1 MKFKREF
8 LEKIEKMDPVDRPMV
23 YKDHKL
29 KTRRDFLAQGFMGSF
44 GFTLAPSILSLMRTD
59 IAMAAEGCNQAAPA
73 ATKTPLLIIDLAGGN
88 MMAGN
93 HMIVGA
99 NSQDSLDGI
108 NYSGFGYPDAISPSM
123 NQSLINT
130 DFNVA
135 MNANSTLLQGM
146 QEATATI
153 RQNDANFLTK
163 VDGGFFAAQSEN
175 DRSTNP
181 LNPVYWIAK
190 AGATGTLTTTC
201 GTDGGDSGGRS
212 VPPGASIDP
221 LFAPVRINRTN
232 DLTNLINLG
241 VVQDQFGNNGI
252 AKVQRTLAAV
262 EKMSESK
269 INKFSNQ
276 TLSEQ
281 LQQMAEC
288 GYDTS
293 RYTSQTASTG
303 AIDPQQDPV
312 ITRNYTGNENNRGRT
327 NYSPDSSSAE
337 ACVVKALVDGM
348 VGVGTIVLGG
358 YDYHGND
365 RATQDAKDLKVGQT
379 IGRALSVAA
388 EKNKPLMILVITDGG
403 VSTSTELQA
412 GGNGVNKFRYRG
424 DNSSRGGAMTFLFN
438 PLIANPGDSI
448 RANSGRQIGEFTVAG
463 QVDRT
468 TGSLIQATGQNIN
481 GNFAA
486 VVAANYLAL
495 HGEEASFLNI
505 VGDTYQSIQ
514 NDLDRYLLYKPAA

>member
-1 MKFKREF
+1 MKFSREF
-8 LEKIEKMDPVDRPMV
+8 LEKIEKMDPVDRPMIH
-23 YKDHKL
+23 KDHKM
-29 KTRRDFLAQGFMGSF
+29 KSRRDFLAHGFMSSF
-44 GFTLAPSILSLMRTD
+44 GFTLAPSILSLMRSD
-59 IAMAAEGCNQAAPA
+59 LAMAAEGCNNDAPVS
-73 ATKTPLLIIDLAGGN
+73 TKTPLLIIDLAGGN

-108 NYSGFGYPDAISPSM
+108 NYSGFGYPDDISPSL
-123 NQSLINT
+123 NPGLINR

-135 MNANSTLLQGM
+135 MNANSTVLAGM
-146 QEATATI
+146 QDATTTI
-153 RQNDANFLTK
+153 RQSDSNFLSK
-163 VDGGFFAAQSEN
+163 VDGGFIAAQSEN

-190 AGATGTLTTTC
+190 AGASGTLTNTS
-201 GTDGGDSGGRS
+201 GTNGGSSGGRS
-212 VPPGASIDP
+212 VPPAASVDP
-221 LFAPVRINRTN
+221 ILSPVQIGRVN

-241 VVQDQFGNNGI
+241 VVQDQFGSNGI
-252 AKVQRTLAAV
+252 SKVQRTLAAL

-281 LQQMAEC
+281 LQQISEC
-288 GYDTS
+288 GYDTT
-293 RYTSQTASTG
+293 RYTSQTANPG
-303 AIDPQQDPV
+303 AIDPQQDPQ
-312 ITRNYTGNENNRGRT
+312 ITRHYNGGENNRGRD
-327 NYSPDSSSAE
+327 NYNPDASSAE
-337 ACVVKALVDGM
+337 ACIVKALVDGM

-365 RATQDAKDLKVGQT
+365 RGTQDEKDYKVGRT

-403 VSTSTELQA
+403 VTTSTTLQP
-412 GGNGVNKFRYRG
+412 GQDGVMKYRYSG
-424 DNSSRGGAMTFLFN
+424 DNSSRGGAMTFIYN

-448 RANSGRQIGEFTVAG
+448 RANSGRQIGEFTTVG

-495 HGEEASFLNI
+495 HGEEANFLNV
-505 VGDTYQSIQ
+505 VGDTYQAIQ
-514 NDLDRYLLYKPAA
+514 NDLDRYLLFKPAA